1 MKAALYAR
9 VSTADKGQDPEVQL
23 KDLRAYARHRRWEDL
38 EEYVDVGQSGAKEH
52 RPELDRLLTDAR
64 RGKVQV
70 ILVWRL
76 DRLGRSLKHLV
87 NLLSELHERNVALVS
102 FQESLDLS
110 TSTGKLMFH
119 VIAALA
125 EFERDL
131 IRERVKAGLAHAR
144 SRGVALGR
152 RSKIDAG
159 VLRTIQEHRG
169 RGESI
174 RAIAKA
180 LGISPSLVH
189 KTLKNS
195 PSEKEA
201 EIGCM

>member
-9 VSTADKGQDPEVQL
+9 VSTADKGQDPGEVQL
-23 KDLRAYARHRRWEDL
+23 KDLRVYARQRGWEVHG
-38 EEYVDVGQSGAKEH
+38 EYVDIGQSGAKET
-52 RPELDRLLTDAR
+52 RPELNRLLADAR

-76 DRLGRSLKHLV
+76 DRSGRSLKHLV
-87 NLLSELHERNVALVS
+87 NLLFELHERNVALIS

-131 IRERVKAGLAHAR
+131 IRERVRAGLAHAR
-144 SRGVALGR
+144 ANGVKLGR
-152 RSKIDAG
+152 PIRQLDQHAL
-159 VLRTIQEHRG
+159 VDLRKQGIG
-169 RGESI
+169 I
-174 RAIAKA
+174 RRCARL
-180 LGISPSLVH
+180 LGCSTGLVQ
-189 KTLKNS
+189 KTLRNL
-195 PSEKEA
+195 PSEEQAK
-201 EIGCM
+201 IGCT